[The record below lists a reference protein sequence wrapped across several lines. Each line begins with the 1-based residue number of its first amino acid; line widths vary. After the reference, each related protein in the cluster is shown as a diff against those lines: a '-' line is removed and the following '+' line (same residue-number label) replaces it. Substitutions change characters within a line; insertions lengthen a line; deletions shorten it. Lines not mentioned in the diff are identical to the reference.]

1 MQISNDNINI
11 IGIQTLE
18 DVEGIIGLILFDR

>member
-11 IGIQTLE
+11 IGIQTLD